1 MTIRAQRL
9 LCAPTYA
16 VATVLKVC
24 SPYRYK
30 PHSCSFEASRVNRA
44 ARRGTTRS
52 LESLAATTANS
63 RMSCDVTPTAV
74 TGSGLCLAFR
84 PASDFAVE
92 QSFQD
97 RAVRRSAIRAASD
110 HLHEHFFHFP
120 QGSQLGPN
128 IAQMGATVHALH
140 NNGVSVSEQATGIRV
155 GFTCSRKVGN
165 AVARNRAKRRLR
177 EVARAVLP
185 REGREG
191 WDYVLVG
198 RPGATAALPFPRLL
212 SDLSDALARV
222 HARG

>member
-1 MTIRAQRL
+1 M
-9 LCAPTYA
+9 
-16 VATVLKVC
+16 
-24 SPYRYK
+24 
-30 PHSCSFEASRVNRA
+30 
-44 ARRGTTRS
+44 
-52 LESLAATTANS
+52 
-63 RMSCDVTPTAV
+63 
-74 TGSGLCLAFR
+74 
-84 PASDFAVE
+84 
-92 QSFQD
+92 D
-97 RAVRRSAIRAASD
+97 RAVGRALRAPAVLTGRADFVRASGALRASTPGFTLQARPRRPD
-110 HLHEHFFHFP
+110 E
-120 QGSQLGPN
+120 
-128 IAQMGATVHALH
+128 
-140 NNGVSVSEQATGIRV
+140 ATGIRV